1 MATRTISTYQ
11 PAVACDVCGR
21 NLLRGEQPDVFLAAG
36 QRRMV
41 CELCRARATHEGW
54 MREADGHPVVVA
66 ATRGR
71 RGRTFMGRLRPRRV
85 ARDDAAFAADE
96 DAYGVVDPAYGVDAE
111 YPVDDAAVY
120 AGDPAPEP
128 AAEGL
133 EPEPGDDEWLVAPD
147 APRVVAAE
155 PARLPTRGRASR
167 AAEIAET
174 DVARPTRSVHAV
186 PTNAD
191 FKAARA
197 LEVFNVS
204 EHPRRVAGV
213 ARSLGL
219 PEVTARPITPD
230 STVMTIVVAWELCW
244 YRYEV
249 DLGDERSGVRLVS
262 EGSEL
267 DELDALDRA
276 ANATADDRGELRML
290 AL

>member
-1 MATRTISTYQ
+1 VATRSISTYQ

-21 NLLRGEQPDVFLAAG
+21 NLLRGEQPDVFLAGG

-54 MREADGHPVVVA
+54 LREADGAPGSFPVA
-66 ATRGR
+66 RGR
-71 RGRTFMGRLRPRRV
+71 RGRTLMGRLRPRRV
-85 ARDDAAFAADE
+85 AAEEAAYDDGPQAPMPDGDYEPDFALAADAATEALPDDDWVPVPAAPQIVSADPVRPARARGTRATRAAD
-96 DAYGVVDPAYGVDAE
+96 
-111 YPVDDAAVY
+111 AARS
-120 AGDPAPEP
+120 P
-128 AAEGL
+128 
-133 EPEPGDDEWLVAPD
+133 
-147 APRVVAAE
+147 
-155 PARLPTRGRASR
+155 
-167 AAEIAET
+167 
-174 DVARPTRSVHAV
+174 RSVHAV

-197 LEVFNVS
+197 LEVFNAS
-204 EHPRRVAGV
+204 EHPRRMAGV

-249 DLGDERSGVRLVS
+249 DLGDERSGARLVS
-262 EGSEL
+262 QGAEL
-267 DELDALDRA
+267 EELDALDRV
-276 ANATADDRGELRML
+276 ANATADERGELRML